1 MAFSCEI
8 AAFLSRCF
16 AERRLLGLVFVRL
29 DTVLASE
36 LRVAASGSDPEP
48 SPISPPVAAGGG
60 TLAAGGGT
68 LGCSSSMGS
77 SLIAGHTRMK
87 RAQNK
92 NGIQESS
99 AT

>member
-1 MAFSCEI
+1 MLI
-8 AAFLSRCF
+8 RAFLFRWF

-48 SPISPPVAAGGG
+48 SLISPPVAAGGG
-60 TLAAGGGT
+60 TSGSA
-68 LGCSSSMGS
+68 SMGS